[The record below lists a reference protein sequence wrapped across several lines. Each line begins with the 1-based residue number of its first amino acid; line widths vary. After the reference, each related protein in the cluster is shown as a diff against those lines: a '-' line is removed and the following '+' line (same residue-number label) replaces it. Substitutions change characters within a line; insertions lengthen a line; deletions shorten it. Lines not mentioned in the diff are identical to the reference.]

1 MAKKLRI
8 SKPKEL
14 NITQDRVVAIIKRTI
29 ELKGPDEA
37 VLMFDHMNS
46 YFSAEPGWAETAEK
60 VYELFANERKK
71 QKKEEMKEHQRQHR
85 EKLEVAR
92 AGAPFVKNINHH
104 SSTDARKI
112 DQFNNLIEEGAEI
125 GYYCKNKKK

>member
-14 NITQDRVVAIIKRTI
+14 NITQDRVIMIIERTI
-29 ELKGPDEA
+29 ELKGLGEA
-37 VLMFDHMNS
+37 VSMFEHMNS

-71 QKKEEMKEHQRQHR
+71 QKKEELKEHQRQHR

-104 SSTDARKI
+104 SSTDARRI
-112 DQFNNLIEEGAEI
+112 DQFNNLIEEGAEV
-125 GYYCKNKKK
+125 GYYCKNKK